1 VSTPRRGYAPS
12 MDTPTDPR
20 GRPFAL
26 DVIRPWPETAREA
39 AYQVILVHGPPDD
52 LDDCSLRWNDLG
64 PWKRVVVCADDGDDD
79 PDDVIES
86 VIDAPI
92 PPARRADVDAVATEF
107 RVSVEDDGEL
117 AVRGPDLH
125 VNAITLNVVHAIVVD
140 GLRPQ
145 EARERRSRDLADLR
159 DGHPPADA
167 DELHFA
173 DDAPHGEPRSLGTDE
188 SDRRDQGSGRS

>member
-1 VSTPRRGYAPS
+1 
-12 MDTPTDPR
+12 MDTAADPR

-26 DVIRPWPETAREA
+26 DVIRPWPEVAREA

-52 LDDCSLRWNDLG
+52 LDEHALRWDDLG

-79 PDDVIES
+79 PEDVIES
-86 VIDAPI
+86 VIDVAI
-92 PPARRADVDAVATEF
+92 PDERRADVAAIAAEF
-107 RVSVEDDGEL
+107 RVTAEADGEL

-125 VNAITLNVVHAIVVD
+125 VNAITLNVVHAIVT
-140 GLRPQ
+140 GEITPQ

-173 DDAPHGEPRSLGTDE
+173 ADAPHGEPRPVGSDDGIEASAAPDAGTPP
-188 SDRRDQGSGRS
+188 S